1 MWSTRLVGGVLAAM
15 CLLAL
20 GCGQNGPSRKIMH
33 GSVICNG
40 EKVSRGQV
48 SFVPI
53 EDTPG
58 QTSSAPI
65 VDGQYRI
72 EARGGVPVGKHRVEV
87 DTRKQTGRKVKRS
100 NGRET
105 TLIDEE
111 VRMGPEIYA
120 GSQSPL
126 VTDVRADSGGQ
137 FDITIP
143 RQ

>member
-1 MWSTRLVGGVLAAM
+1 MRITSLVGGALVAM

-33 GSVICNG
+33 GNVTCGG
-40 EKVSRGQV
+40 EKVSLGHV

-53 EDTPG
+53 EGTAG

-72 EARGGVPVGKHRVEV
+72 EASGGVPVGKHRAEV
-87 DTRKQTGRKVKRS
+87 DARKHTGRKVKGF

-105 TLIDEE
+105 TSVDEE
-111 VRMGPEIYA
+111 VRMGPESYA

-126 VTDVRADSGGQ
+126 TADVRADSDGT
-137 FDITIP
+137 FDIAIP